1 MKTENTKEDYII
13 NKDKQY
19 LVVNEEK
26 LKTNLTSMIKQL
38 ENVYYDDIEECYF
51 YYGGGKI
58 PVANESG
65 TELECKENLKLIID
79 FLPIMKSCIKV
90 NDINEFAMALIKE
103 EEYYKNEKQKKY
115 DLAETNYLYKIDRE
129 DKQQFREQEEIICK
143 KKEVLNSMISD
154 LLKP

>member
-1 MKTENTKEDYII
+1 MYK
-13 NKDKQY
+13 NK
-19 LVVNEEK
+19 
-26 LKTNLTSMIKQL
+26 I
-38 ENVYYDDIEECYF
+38 
-51 YYGGGKI
+51 
-58 PVANESG
+58 
-65 TELECKENLKLIID
+65 
-79 FLPIMKSCIKV
+79 

-154 LLKP
+154 LLIK

>member
-1 MKTENTKEDYII
+1 MYK
-13 NKDKQY
+13 NK
-19 LVVNEEK
+19 
-26 LKTNLTSMIKQL
+26 I
-38 ENVYYDDIEECYF
+38 
-51 YYGGGKI
+51 
-58 PVANESG
+58 
-65 TELECKENLKLIID
+65 
-79 FLPIMKSCIKV
+79 